1 MSKICLM
8 CGETFPDST
17 TFCPRDGSALRAA
30 VQGDDLIG
38 ELFCDRYVVTDLLG
52 EGGMGAV
59 YLARDVRL
67 PQQVAIKV
75 LRDKTAADP
84 ITISRFRQEA
94 EAASRI
100 NHDRV
105 ARVSDFGFMTDG
117 RAYLIMEYV
126 SGRTLKQTLEER
138 GSLPPAEAAHITSM
152 VAEGLDA
159 AHRLGI
165 VHRDLKP
172 ENVMIVDDAG
182 GGTRVKV
189 LDFGIAKV
197 LQDEGTAGRTAPG
210 FVIGSPPWMSPEQ
223 ILGETLDARSDVFAL
238 GLLAYAMLTGQRAFA
253 GTSEQAEMMAR
264 LTSFPRP
271 LEDALPGVV
280 WPVGLQALLNRTLS
294 REVNLRPAGALAFA
308 RELTKVIG
316 EGMPAVA
323 TPASIPIAALPA
335 SRASTGGV
343 RRIAIGGSVAVALLL
358 IAMIAVWQ
366 SRRGTQ
372 PADVPT
378 ANSQTVATDSA
389 KLTAPI
395 VGGRTPVATAAP
407 GAAAVDSSSLRRDS
421 LATRD
426 TATKSAALVQKPLP
440 RSAGGAG
447 TGLAIKK
454 PAAAPKNPAVDV
466 GQHSGGQNS
475 AAQAATDE
483 LQRIMRDA
491 DADIGTDESNAKR
504 ARARDII
511 QKLET
516 LSPKLANATDQGW
529 ALFTIGTSQAT
540 LGENDK
546 ACAAIKRAI
555 SLSEQSRVLRSN
567 GEQWQQTLNCAK

>member
-1 MSKICLM
+1 M
-8 CGETFPDST
+8 CGETFPDTT

-75 LRDKTAADP
+75 LRDKTAADAV
-84 ITISRFRQEA
+84 TVSRFRQEA

-138 GSLPPAEAAHITSM
+138 GPLPPAEAAHITSM

-172 ENVMIVDDAG
+172 ENVMVVDDAG

-197 LQDEGTAGRTAPG
+197 LQDEDTAGRTAPG

-253 GTSEQAEMMAR
+253 NTSEQAEMMAR
-264 LTSFPRP
+264 LASPPRT

-294 REVNLRPAGALAFA
+294 RDVNLRPAGALAFA
-308 RELTKVIG
+308 REMTKVIG
-316 EGMPAVA
+316 DGVAAGA
-323 TPASIPIAALPA
+323 TPLSTPAALSKQSQVSPRVSA
-335 SRASTGGV
+335 
-343 RRIAIGGSVAVALLL
+343 RRIAIGGTAVLALSLV
-358 IAMIAVWQ
+358 AMIAVWQ
-366 SRRGTQ
+366 SRGGTTTTNLTKVQ
-372 PADVPT
+372 
-378 ANSQTVATDSA
+378 TDSA
-389 KLTAPI
+389 KPSASTARGEMP
-395 VGGRTPVATAAP
+395 VVSTTPAAATANSDSLRADSLVRRDSAAK
-407 GAAAVDSSSLRRDS
+407 AAAV
-421 LATRD
+421 A
-426 TATKSAALVQKPLP
+426 QKPMAP
-440 RSAGGAG
+440 RTVGPVTSPAV
-447 TGLAIKK
+447 TNPPVKK
-454 PAAAPKNPAVDV
+454 PVDASKGPAV
-466 GQHSGGQNS
+466 GTSSIS
-475 AAQAATDE
+475 AAQNAAAQTAVDE
-483 LQRIMRDA
+483 LNQILQESDA
-491 DADIGTDESNAKR
+491 DAGSDNTNAKR
-504 ARARDII
+504 AKAREFI
-511 QKLET
+511 QKLDALT
-516 LSPKLANATDQGW
+516 PRLNSATDKGW
-529 ALFTIGTSQAT
+529 AAFYIGTSQAT
-540 LGENDK
+540 LGDNAK
-546 ACAAIKRAI
+546 ACVAFKRAF
-555 SLSEQSRVLRSN
+555 SLSDQSPALRTQS
-567 GEQWQQTLNCAK
+567 EDFQQRLNCNK

>member
-1 MSKICLM
+1 M

-30 VQGDDLIG
+30 VHGDDLIG

-138 GSLPPAEAAHITSM
+138 GPLPPAEAAHITSM

-280 WPVGLQALLNRTLS
+280 WPVGLQALLHRTLS

-323 TPASIPIAALPA
+323 TPTSIPIAEPQA

-343 RRIAIGGSVAVALLL
+343 RRLAIGGSITAALLL
-358 IAMIAVWQ
+358 VAMIAVWQ
-366 SRRGTQ
+366 SRRGTK

-389 KLTAPI
+389 KLTAPM

-426 TATKSAALVQKPLP
+426 TGAKAATAAQKPVAPRTVGAVTSLSVTNPSVKKLP
-440 RSAGGAG
+440 ATS
-447 TGLAIKK
+447 
-454 PAAAPKNPAVDV
+454 KNPVVD
-466 GQHSGGQNS
+466 GGQRDGVPNS
-475 AAQAATDE
+475 AAQVAADE

-491 DADIGTDESNAKR
+491 DADIGTDESNSKR
-504 ARARDII
+504 ARARDFI

-516 LSPKLANATDQGW
+516 LSPKLTNAADQGW
-529 ALFTIGTSQAT
+529 ALLYIGMSQAT

-546 ACAAIKRAI
+546 ACVAIKRAI
-555 SLSEQSRVLRSN
+555 SLSEQSRRLRANS
-567 GEQWQQTLNCAK
+567 EQWQQTLNCGK